1 MEEKKNIID
10 ELSEEDYPNLAKLR
24 KMVESLGGSITVTP
38 EAEERMREE
47 MEEKKNDQ

>member
-1 MEEKKNIID
+1 MQEKKNIID
-10 ELSEEDYPNLAKLR
+10 EFPEEDYPNLAKLR

-47 MEEKKNDQ
+47 MEDKENDQ

>member
-10 ELSEEDYPNLAKLR
+10 ELSEEDYPSLAKLR